1 LDLSYLSDIS
11 GSSGQ
16 VFLPDDAF
24 IDVIEQEFSAM
35 TVNSEGDLLL
45 LDESGGVVLTIE
57 DVIDLG
63 DGGAGG
69 GSSELNNLE
78 IVYWKTK

>member
-1 LDLSYLSDIS
+1 
-11 GSSGQ
+11 
-16 VFLPDDAF
+16 LPDDPF

-63 DGGAGG
+63 DGGGG

>member
-1 LDLSYLSDIS
+1 
-11 GSSGQ
+11 
-16 VFLPDDAF
+16 
-24 IDVIEQEFSAM
+24 
-35 TVNSEGDLLL
+35 